1 MWLEIWFY
9 KFILLIEKL
18 MKTNFL
24 LFILLVFV
32 TTVAIVTDTRANT
45 NTVSSTVL
53 NNAPATANAPTVL
66 NSNSDI
72 CKIGIGGSVQNNI
85 LGVATGYVI
94 TDEFCERVRTS
105 RALYSYGMKVAAV
118 SLLCQDHRVW
128 TSMKNAGT
136 PCPVN
141 GLIGAEAASYWE
153 EFPEKI
159 PEGSPYR
166 DDYLQVKKEETKEF
180 SDASSIALYKALFLI
195 TTGLLLF

>member
-1 MWLEIWFY
+1 MEMLVKQLAI
-9 KFILLIEKL
+9 ILL
-18 MKTNFL
+18 
-24 LFILLVFV
+24 LF

-136 PCPVN
+136 PCPVD
-141 GLIGAEAASYWE
+141 GLIGAEAAAYWQE
-153 EFPEKI
+153 NPEKI

-166 DDYLQVKKEETKEF
+166 DDYLNIRSEETKEF
-180 SDASSIALYKALFLI
+180 SDANKIALFKAMFIL